1 MSLETLWQQSWQEFY
16 EAALKELPGFVL
28 QRLQN
33 PPTVG
38 DHDEAMFDI
47 RVTLLLWPIEGLN
60 GYVDALDGWIAR
72 WNLQDPTSQE
82 ADTSVWPQDIPP
94 PPPEPDGVWEAVLRR
109 ALEPGFTGFVA
120 AGVLKL
126 MAMARVASRYTSQ

>member
-16 EAALKELPGFVL
+16 EAALQELPGFVQ

-33 PPTVG
+33 PPAVA

-47 RVTLLLWPIEGLN
+47 RVTLLTWPIEGLN
-60 GYVDALDGWIAR
+60 DYVDALDGWIAQ
-72 WNLQDPTSQE
+72 WNLQDPASHE
-82 ADTSVWPQDIPP
+82 ADTSVWPHDIPV
-94 PPPEPDGVWEAVLRR
+94 PPPEPEGIWEAVLQR
-109 ALEPGFTGFVA
+109 ATDPGFTGFVA

-126 MAMARVASRYTSQ
+126 MAMARVAGRYTSQ